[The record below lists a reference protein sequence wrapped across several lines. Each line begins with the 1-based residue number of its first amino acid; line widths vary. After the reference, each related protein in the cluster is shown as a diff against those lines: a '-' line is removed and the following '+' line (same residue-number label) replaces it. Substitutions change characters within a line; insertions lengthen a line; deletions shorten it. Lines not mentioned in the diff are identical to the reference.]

1 MRSPLVGLLDSGCH
15 ANLGARERVSANVI
29 VVGSANV
36 DLVMRVPRLP
46 APGETVIGGAFSRA
60 PGGKGANQA
69 AAAATLGARTR
80 FVGKVGEDDLGAW
93 TRSDL
98 ERTGVDCTAL
108 GTSPSPTGV
117 AQIWVDDAGENA
129 ITVASG
135 ANADVDGAFV
145 ADALAAI
152 GAAEAVVLANLEIPD
167 EAVRAA
173 ADGAAERGW
182 PFVLNPAP
190 ARAVDPA
197 VLRRVSVLTPNRA
210 EAAALAPS
218 IDALLDAGP
227 DTVVVT
233 LGDAGAEVHRAGRDV
248 HRQRAFAVE
257 VRDTTGAGDAFS
269 ATLAWAIAEGR
280 ALGEAVRLA
289 AGAGALATRAVGAR
303 SSLATREELA
313 AFVTACP
320 PRGRPF
326 VQGHP

>member
-1 MRSPLVGLLDSGCH
+1 
-15 ANLGARERVSANVI
+15 VSANVV

-46 APGETVIGGAFSRA
+46 APGETVIGGTFSRA

-69 AAAATLGARTR
+69 AAAATLGARTWL
-80 FVGKVGEDDLGAW
+80 VGRVGRDDLGDW

-98 ERTGVDCTAL
+98 QTIGVDGSAL
-108 GTSPSPTGV
+108 GTSDAPTGV

-129 ITVASG
+129 IAVASG
-135 ANADVDGAFV
+135 ANADVDAAFV
-145 ADALAAI
+145 TATVRSIDV
-152 GAAEAVVLANLEIPD
+152 ERAVVLANLEIPD
-167 EAVRAA
+167 DAVAA
-173 ADGAAERGW
+173 AAAAAAERGW

-190 ARAVDPA
+190 ARPVEPD
-197 VLRRVSVLTPNRA
+197 VLARVAVLTPNRT

-218 IDALLDAGP
+218 IDALFDAGV

-233 LGDAGAEVHRAGRDV
+233 LGGDGAEVHRAGRDV
-248 HRQRAFAVE
+248 HRQPAFAVD

-280 ALGEAVRLA
+280 DLGEAVRLA

-303 SSLATREELA
+303 ASLATRDELE
-313 AFVTACP
+313 AFVTP
-320 PRGRPF
+320 
-326 VQGHP
+326 

>member
-1 MRSPLVGLLDSGCH
+1 M
-15 ANLGARERVSANVI
+15 SANVV

-46 APGETVIGGAFSRA
+46 GPGETVIGGTFSRA

-69 AAAATLGARTR
+69 AAAATLGARTW
-80 FVGKVGEDDLGAW
+80 FVGKVGRDDLGAW

-98 ERTGVDCTAL
+98 EATGVDCSAL
-108 GTSPSPTGV
+108 GTSDEPTGV
-117 AQIWVDDAGENA
+117 AQIWVDDAGENSIA
-129 ITVASG
+129 VASG

-145 ADALAAI
+145 TAAVRSI
-152 GAAEAVVLANLEIPD
+152 ASERGVVLANLEIPD
-167 EAVRAA
+167 DAVAA
-173 ADGAAERGW
+173 AAACAAERGW

-190 ARAVDPA
+190 ARAVDPT
-197 VLRRVSVLTPNRA
+197 VLARVGVLTPNRS

-218 IDALLDAGP
+218 VEGILDAGV

-233 LGDAGAEVHRAGRDV
+233 LGGDGAEVHRAGRDV
-248 HRQRAFAVE
+248 HRQPAFAVE

-280 ALGEAVRLA
+280 DLGEAVRLA

-303 SSLATREELA
+303 SSLATADELE
-313 AFVTACP
+313 AFVTA
-320 PRGRPF
+320 
-326 VQGHP
+326 